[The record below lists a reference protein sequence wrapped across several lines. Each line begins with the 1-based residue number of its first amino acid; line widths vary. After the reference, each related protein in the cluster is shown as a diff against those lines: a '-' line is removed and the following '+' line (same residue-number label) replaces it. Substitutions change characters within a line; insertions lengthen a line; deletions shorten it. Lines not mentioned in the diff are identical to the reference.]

1 MSAAF
6 NGAKYCWMDGRVVE
20 TEKALVSAME
30 PIYLGIFEGIKAY
43 TKNDIGGEGR
53 LSVFSWDQHMDRLWR
68 SAAIDGLKMPY
79 SREELL
85 EGLKA
90 VVETNKFK
98 SNIYIQPRIWPRAG
112 EPEEAHAV
120 IPVWKF
126 NTLLPASNPEFSKS
140 RRFMVSSWRRISSD
154 ALPPQAKSWANYAN
168 SNLAVREA
176 KRCGYDSAIF
186 LDSRGFVSEG
196 TGACVM
202 SVRDDK
208 LITPPVTASIL
219 ESVTRNLFL
228 EFVPSDLGITT
239 EVRDLTRAEL
249 YASDEAFLCGTGG
262 EVTPITSVD
271 DIQLGGEYPGPVT
284 KRIAD
289 YYSEIIAG
297 KVEKYSNRLTP
308 L

>member
-6 NGAKYCWMDGRVVE
+6 NGAKFCWMDGKVVE
-20 TEKALVSAME
+20 TERALVSAME

-43 TKNDIGGEGR
+43 TLGNIGGEGQ

-79 SREELL
+79 RRDELF
-85 EGLKA
+85 EGLRA
-90 VVETNKFK
+90 VVKKNNYD
-98 SNIYIQPRIWPRAG
+98 SNIYIQPRIWPKAG
-112 EPEEAHAV
+112 DPDEVHIV
-120 IPVWKF
+120 IPVWRF
-126 NTLLPASNPEFSKS
+126 NTLLPASNPEFSKK

-168 SNLAVREA
+168 SNLASREA
-176 KRCGYDSAIF
+176 KRCGYDAALF
-186 LDSRGFVSEG
+186 LDNRGYVSEG

-202 SVRDDK
+202 SIRDGK

-228 EFVPSDLGITT
+228 EFVPSDLEVPT

-262 EVTPITSVD
+262 EVTPITSID
-271 DIQLGGEYPGPVT
+271 DIDVGREYPGPIT

-289 YYSEIIAG
+289 YYSQILVG
-297 KVEKYSNRLTP
+297 KVDKYSERLTSV
-308 L
+308 